1 VLFNACERIAAE
13 LATVVPVRS
22 SAVHRGIFDA
32 RELAR
37 ASVQAPALLVHV
49 ASLRPAPSEDGGD
62 AYGYTAALTC
72 YVVQRDHAAGDRL
85 ERALDDL
92 IAPLLGYIPG
102 RLWCDADGASEWTAP
117 AGSVEAS
124 SLYSATID
132 QQAIAL
138 WALAWDQS
146 IRLPRV
152 RPAI

>member
-1 VLFNACERIAAE
+1 VLHAACQRIAAE
-13 LATVVPVRS
+13 LGQVVPVRS
-22 SAVHRGIFDA
+22 STVHRGIFDA

-37 ASVQAPALLVHV
+37 ASIQAPALLVHV
-49 ASLRPAPSEDGGD
+49 SGLAPAPGDDGDD

-72 YVVQRDHAAGDRL
+72 YVIQRDHAAGDRL

-102 RLWCDADGASEWTAP
+102 RLWCDADGSTEWTTP
-117 AGSVEAS
+117 AGSVEAT

-152 RPAI
+152 RPAA